1 MYTASSSEMR
11 KLQEKNV
18 LMKSV
23 MDRVHGLDNEIET
36 FKRENEVLKG
46 ISYDNGDKQIKDLSE
61 HNQRLLET
69 LRSQK
74 KELRARDSNY
84 SR

>member
-36 FKRENEVLKG
+36 FKRENAVLTG
-46 ISYDNGDKQIKDLSE
+46 LSYENGDQ
-61 HNQRLLET
+61 
-69 LRSQK
+69 
-74 KELRARDSNY
+74 
-84 SR
+84 